1 MLDKWNVFNKK
12 EYVGVLIYDDV
23 KKSFSFELKNHSP
36 MAIEGYK
43 CLNADK
49 DAEWF
54 KETLFDRVFPPDR
67 IDARELLNAIGLL
80 EYDAWEIIKYVQLSS
95 CNDLI
100 WMTKG
105 TDPEEFYDACVFGE
119 EIKKNEER
127 EKRKNNRKGC
137 IK

>member
-23 KKSFSFELKNHSP
+23 KKTFSFELKNHSEK
-36 MAIEGYK
+36 AIEGYK
-43 CLNADK
+43 LLNADK
-49 DAEWF
+49 DQDWF
-54 KETLFDRVFPPDR
+54 KETLFDRVFPPNR

-80 EYDAWEIIKYVQLSS
+80 EYDAWEIIKYVQLSN

-105 TDPEEFYDACVFGE
+105 DDPEEFYTACVLGGV
-119 EIKKNEER
+119 IKENEEK
-127 EKRKNNRKGC
+127 EKKGL
-137 IK
+137 K